1 MPYFAAIVT
10 KEWCIKEE
18 RVLNTMLLEF
28 DEREPLGENY
38 KFFGRGNSP
47 PPQKKMPGIN
57 TGGVIS

>member
-47 PPQKKMPGIN
+47 PQKKRCLE
-57 TGGVIS
+57 